1 MKKTIFN
8 IIEKHSLIKRAELL
22 KKIHAEI
29 FLQDIGTPIND
40 YISDR
45 QMRRT
50 IEEMITEDG
59 YLIASGEQ
67 GYYIIHNSTQL
78 ADAQKYL
85 RAKAFPLFNRASKLH
100 ASFFKGENAQLSIEE
115 FLQKT

>member
-8 IIEKHSLIKRAELL
+8 IIEKHSPIKRKNLL
-22 KKIHAEI
+22 MRLRIVHGYNI
-29 FLQDIGTPIND
+29 T
-40 YISDR
+40 DR

-85 RAKAFPLFNRASKLH
+85 RAKAFPLFHRASKLH
-100 ASFFKGENAQLSIEE
+100 ANFFKGENAQLSIEE